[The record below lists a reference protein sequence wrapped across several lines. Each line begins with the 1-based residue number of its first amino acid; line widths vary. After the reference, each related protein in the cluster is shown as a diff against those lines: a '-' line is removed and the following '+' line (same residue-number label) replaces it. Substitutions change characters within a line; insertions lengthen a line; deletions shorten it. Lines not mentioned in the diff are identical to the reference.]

1 MQEILNFTDELNF
14 LKPRIEIDYN
24 KIDTS
29 KLAGC
34 SNLLKQLDT
43 RYKVQSAQIELF
55 NGYNS
60 AIYSLLKFFK
70 LKYCFIYSPCIPLYT
85 NAASNLDYE
94 VRLINRFENL
104 FLPIKEKSVVI
115 FMNPSFL
122 DGTYYDFEKLFLYW
136 INKEATII
144 IDESL
149 LDFCN
154 EKSASSYIKEYS
166 KVYIIKDMSKFYSN
180 KSLNL
185 ATVFSSCK
193 NIKLLKK
200 YEPSSKISNFEIKYL
215 EEALK
220 DYQFKS
226 ISNSINIKNKL
237 ELERIFQNNRYI
249 DYIFHS
255 CSNSLLIKL
264 KNINSNDFKKLLSY
278 NNINIISCIEYDFI
292 DDSFINLFVNSQDKI
307 KKLQKILNVI

>member
-1 MQEILNFTDELNF
+1 MDTILDFTDELNF
-14 LKPRIEIDYN
+14 LQPHIEIDYN
-24 KIDTS
+24 KIDTT
-29 KLAGC
+29 KLKKC
-34 SNLLKQLDT
+34 SYLLKHLEA
-43 RYKVQSAQIELF
+43 RYKVKSAQIELF
-55 NGYNS
+55 NGYDS

-70 LKYCFIYSPCIPLYT
+70 LKYCFIYSPCVSLYK

-104 FLPIKEKSVVI
+104 FLPIKEKSVVV

-122 DGTYYDFEKLFLYW
+122 DGTYYNLEKIFLYW

-154 EKSASSYIKEYS
+154 EKSSITYITEYS
-166 KVYIIKDMSKFYSN
+166 KVYILKDMSKFYSN
-180 KSLNL
+180 KSLNI
-185 ATVFSSCK
+185 ATVFSSIE

-200 YEPSSKISNFEIKYL
+200 YEPANKISNFEIKYL
-215 EEALK
+215 EESLN
-220 DYQFKS
+220 DYKFKV

-249 DYIFHS
+249 DFIFNS
-255 CSNSLLIKL
+255 SSNSLLIKL
-264 KNINSNDFKKLLSY
+264 KDINSNDFKKLLEDNKVKIDS
-278 NNINIISCIEYDFI
+278 SIEYDFV

-307 KKLQKILNVI
+307 EKLKKILNVI